1 MDEGGELSCAEYYQF
16 IKQQIDHQ
24 DNLVNQRV
32 IWQIIAQ
39 AFFFGAY
46 ASLMNAPKE
55 AKGPLFD
62 AEQRLL
68 LWLLPLAGLL
78 AGLLTYV
85 GIVSSLKRIRY
96 LRMLY
101 DDYSHGKAP
110 TDPSS
115 RLYPPYART
124 ATPTAM
130 GKFSANPYAHTFR
143 PHMAYCPRT
152 FNPGH
157 LGMIGMLNGVEILI

>member
-1 MDEGGELSCAEYYQF
+1 MDEAGGLSRAEYYQF

-78 AGLLTYV
+78 AGL
-85 GIVSSLKRIRY
+85 S
-96 LRMLY
+96 RMLGLCHH
-101 DDYSHGKAP
+101 SKR
-110 TDPSS
+110 S
-115 RLYPPYART
+115 
-124 ATPTAM
+124 AT
-130 GKFSANPYAHTFR
+130 
-143 PHMAYCPRT
+143 
-152 FNPGH
+152 
-157 LGMIGMLNGVEILI
+157 